1 MTHNLQ
7 NPAYPSPITHQPP
20 LIIFRCV
27 LASLELRHF
36 GHCVD
41 FAPVPPTTKI
51 QFFFKLIPPHSTLKT
66 YESFATDLNLYQPIN
81 FMKMFSS
88 FAGWHLPLSILNI
101 LFIKSLGKHDD
112 K

>member
-1 MTHNLQ
+1 MRPRL
-7 NPAYPSPITHQPP
+7 
-20 LIIFRCV
+20 
-27 LASLELRHF
+27 LASLELRHS

-41 FAPVPPTTKI
+41 LFPHLSPPQNSI
-51 QFFFKLIPPHSTLKT
+51 FFKLIPPHSTLKT

-112 K
+112 KTFYKQNV